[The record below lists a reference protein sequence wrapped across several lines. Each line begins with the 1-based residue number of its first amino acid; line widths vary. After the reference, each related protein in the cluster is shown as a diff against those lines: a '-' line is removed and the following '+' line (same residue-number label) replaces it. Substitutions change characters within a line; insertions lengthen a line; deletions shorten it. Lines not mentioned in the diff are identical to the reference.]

1 MVSPAPIF
9 EGESVLK
16 GKVIA
21 INISEKKGVPKKTI
35 EQGMFRVDH
44 GLEGDAHAGNWH
56 RQVSLLG
63 NESIEKMKAIGIEGL
78 CTGKFAENITTEG
91 IELWTLPVGTKL
103 QIGETIQEVTQIGKE
118 CHTKCTIFHQVGNC
132 VMPTEGIFTKVLKEG
147 IIKSG
152 DEMIILD

>member
-1 MVSPAPIF
+1 M
-9 EGESVLK
+9 K
-16 GKVIA
+16 GRVIA

-118 CHTKCTIFHQVGNC
+118 CHTKCAIFHQVGNC